1 MSIKKLWVIP
11 KDGYLLLL
19 DYDSDEE
26 EEQAHS
32 EENVSFSEE
41 WQRFARSVETPMENW
56 NLLSG
61 EQQVRNASELDLME
75 VQNPVTHDDGNANPE
90 EVVGDTRKKINNKL
104 CEQKFDMDIQKFN
117 EEQEKSVNNYQKEQ
131 QALKLS
137 ECSQSQTL
145 EAIEDM
151 HEKSME
157 GSNPEK
163 PYAMTLN
170 YGGSLEQLEALI
182 DGSEHCE
189 QEVTYYCKRSRLL
202 NTPGKV
208 DPSSCY

>member
-32 EENVSFSEE
+32 EVKRPAYGKHENMPPHVEADEDIRDEQDSMLDKSGENVSFSEE

-104 CEQKFDMDIQKFN
+104 CEHKCDMDIQKFN

-131 QALKLS
+131 QALNLS

-157 GSNPEK
+157 GLMNMETNN
-163 PYAMTLN
+163 YDMLFDVDGEETL
-170 YGGSLEQLEALI
+170 
-182 DGSEHCE
+182 
-189 QEVTYYCKRSRLL
+189 
-202 NTPGKV
+202 
-208 DPSSCY
+208 

>member
-1 MSIKKLWVIP
+1 KRPAFGKHENMPPHVEADENIRDEQDSM
-11 KDGYLLLL
+11 L
-19 DYDSDEE
+19 DKCG
-26 EEQAHS
+26 
-32 EENVSFSEE
+32 ENVSFSVE
-41 WQRFARSVETPMENW
+41 WQRFACSVETPMENW

-137 ECSQSQTL
+137 ECSQSPTL

-157 GSNPEK
+157 VCC
-163 PYAMTLN
+163 T
-170 YGGSLEQLEALI
+170 
-182 DGSEHCE
+182 
-189 QEVTYYCKRSRLL
+189 
-202 NTPGKV
+202 
-208 DPSSCY
+208 